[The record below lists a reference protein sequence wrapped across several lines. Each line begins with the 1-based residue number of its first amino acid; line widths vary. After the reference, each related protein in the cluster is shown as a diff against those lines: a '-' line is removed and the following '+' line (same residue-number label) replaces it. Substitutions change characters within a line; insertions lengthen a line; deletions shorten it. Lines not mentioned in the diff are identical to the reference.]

1 MTMDYFTD
9 EKIKQLLDDEE
20 VVKRLID
27 FVSFLLPLYD
37 AEGRYRITIALG
49 CTGGK
54 HRSVAMTEALARA
67 LKRQDYVVSVEHR
80 HMELG

>member
-1 MTMDYFTD
+1 MLY
-9 EKIKQLLDDEE
+9 
-20 VVKRLID
+20 VVPFILAAALILAIHNFLKFD
-27 FVSFLLPLYD
+27 FLSFLLPLYD

-54 HRSVAMTEALARA
+54 HRSVAMTEALMRA
-67 LKRQDYVVSVEHR
+67 LKRQDYTVSVEHR